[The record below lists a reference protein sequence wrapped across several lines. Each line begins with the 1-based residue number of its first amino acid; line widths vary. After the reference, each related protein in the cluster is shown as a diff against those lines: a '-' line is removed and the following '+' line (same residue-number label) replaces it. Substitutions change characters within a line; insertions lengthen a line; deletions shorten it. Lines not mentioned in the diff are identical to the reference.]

1 MKKRPS
7 KKPIK
12 RNLKLER
19 QIDHLI
25 ATIGVKKHR
34 TPVKKLKRRLSV
46 REIERAIGK
55 IVDEA
60 FGKKH

>member
-1 MKKRPS
+1 MKKIPS

-25 ATIGVKKHR
+25 ATIGVKKNR
-34 TPVKKLKRRLSV
+34 TPVKKLKRKLSV

>member
-1 MKKRPS
+1 MK

-25 ATIGVKKHR
+25 ATIGVKKNR
-34 TPVKKLKRRLSV
+34 TPVKKLKRKLSV
-46 REIERAIGK
+46 KEIERAIGK

-60 FGKKH
+60 FGRKH